1 MHIAIGDY
9 ARLLRHYLAP
19 QGRVVVAMAALLL
32 GSIALQLAGPQ
43 VVRAYIDA
51 ARAGASENALIAA
64 ALAFIGLTAGQQ
76 ALNVGAIYAS
86 ECVAWTATNSLRTDL
101 VAHLVSLDLEFH
113 KAHTPGELLERVD
126 GDVNVLAG
134 FFSSFVVK
142 LSGSA
147 LLLAGVLGAVFLL
160 DARLG
165 LAFAAFAAAA
175 LALLDRIRRI
185 AAPHWRAERE
195 QSAAFYGF
203 AGEVL
208 GATEDLRANG
218 AVPYALRRFHE
229 HVHAWL
235 PVRWRAQVWGE
246 AVWMAAVGVF
256 SAGTALAYGL
266 GGALHGT
273 GALSLGAVY
282 LLAAYMAM
290 LAEPIETIRTQLQD
304 LQRADAGIAR
314 VRELL
319 ELRSRLDD
327 GTEELPPG
335 PLAVEFRDVGFE
347 YAEAQSADDRAAEE
361 RAPALHGVTFALAPG
376 RMLGLL
382 GRTGSGKTT
391 LARLLFRWHDVR
403 QGAVCVGGIDVR
415 CIRLT
420 SLRARVG
427 LVTQD
432 VQLLDASLR
441 DNITFYDPGVSD
453 ERVLAALADLGLQD
467 WLGRLP
473 GAGCAAADAA
483 GGGRSVLDMPVSAAG
498 LSAGEAQ
505 LVALARLFLKDP
517 GLVILDEA
525 SSRLDPVAEALLE
538 RALARLLAGR
548 TVIIISHR
556 PAAVERVDDVLIL
569 EGGRVAEYAARVR
582 LAAEPE
588 SRFVQLMRC
597 GAWEGPA

>member
-1 MHIAIGDY
+1 MHIAIGEY
-9 ARLLRHYLAP
+9 ARLLRRYLAP
-19 QGRVVVAMAALLL
+19 QGGVVATMAALLL

-43 VVRAYIDA
+43 IVRVFIDA
-51 ARAGASENALIAA
+51 TRAGAGENSLIAA

-76 ALNVGAIYAS
+76 ALNVLAVYAS
-86 ECVAWTATNSLRTDL
+86 EYVGWTATNALRTDL
-101 VAHLVSLDLEFH
+101 VAHLLHLDLAFH
-113 KAHTPGELLERVD
+113 KGHTPGELMERVD
-126 GDVNVLAG
+126 GDVNALAG

-142 LSGSA
+142 LLGSA
-147 LLLAGVLGAVFLL
+147 LLLAGVLATVFLL

-165 LAFAAFAAAA
+165 LAFTAFAAAA
-175 LALLDRIRRI
+175 SALLDRVRRV
-185 AAPHWRAERE
+185 AVPHWRADRE

-218 AVPYALRRFHE
+218 AVPYVLWRFHE
-229 HVHAWL
+229 HVRAWL
-235 PVRWRAQVWGE
+235 PARWRAQLWGE
-246 AVWMAAVGVF
+246 AVWMAAVAMF
-256 SAGTALAYGL
+256 SGGTALAYGL
-266 GGALHGT
+266 GGGLYFA

-327 GTEELPPG
+327 GIEELPPG
-335 PLAVEFRDVGFE
+335 PLAVEFRDVSFE
-347 YAEAQSADDRAAEE
+347 YAEGRSFDGNTAEQP
-361 RAPALHGVTFALAPG
+361 APALHGVTFALAPG
-376 RMLGLL
+376 RVLGLV

-391 LARLLFRWHDVR
+391 VARLLFRWHDAR
-403 QGAVCVGGIDVR
+403 QGAVRVGGIDVR
-415 CIRLT
+415 RIRLA

-432 VQLLDASLR
+432 VQLFDASLR
-441 DNITFYDPGVSD
+441 DNITFFDRNVPD
-453 ERVLAALADLGLQD
+453 ECVLAALAHLGLQD

-473 GAGCAAADAA
+473 GAADAIE
-483 GGGRSVLDMPVSAAG
+483 GSRKVLDTPISAAT

-505 LVALARLFLKDP
+505 LVALARLFLKDL

-525 SSRLDPVAEALLE
+525 ASRLDPATEALLE
-538 RALARLLAGR
+538 RALATMLAGR

-556 PAAVERVDDVLIL
+556 LAAVERADDVLIL
-569 EGGRVAEYAARVR
+569 EGGRAVEYGARAR
-582 LAAEPE
+582 LAAEPG
-588 SRFVQLMRC
+588 SRFVQWMRL
-597 GAWEGPA
+597 GVGEALA

>member
-1 MHIAIGDY
+1 
-9 ARLLRHYLAP
+9 
-19 QGRVVVAMAALLL
+19 
-32 GSIALQLAGPQ
+32 
-43 VVRAYIDA
+43 
-51 ARAGASENALIAA
+51 
-64 ALAFIGLTAGQQ
+64 
-76 ALNVGAIYAS
+76 
-86 ECVAWTATNSLRTDL
+86 
-101 VAHLVSLDLEFH
+101 
-113 KAHTPGELLERVD
+113 
-126 GDVNVLAG
+126 
-134 FFSSFVVK
+134 
-142 LSGSA
+142 
-147 LLLAGVLGAVFLL
+147 
-160 DARLG
+160 
-165 LAFAAFAAAA
+165 
-175 LALLDRIRRI
+175 
-185 AAPHWRAERE
+185 
-195 QSAAFYGF
+195 
-203 AGEVL
+203 
-208 GATEDLRANG
+208 
-218 AVPYALRRFHE
+218 VPYVLRRFAE
-229 HVHAWL
+229 HVRAWL
-235 PVRWRAQVWGE
+235 PARWRAQLWGE

-266 GGALHGT
+266 GGALYGT

-335 PLAVEFRDVGFE
+335 PLAVEFCNVGFE
-347 YAEAQSADDRAAEE
+347 YAEGQSPDGGAVEE
-361 RAPALHGVTFALAPG
+361 HVPALHDVTFALAPG
-376 RMLGLL
+376 RVLGLL

-403 QGAVCVGGIDVR
+403 QGAVRVGGLDVR
-415 CIRLT
+415 RIRLA

-432 VQLLDASLR
+432 VQVFDASLR
-441 DNITFYDPGVSD
+441 DNITFYDPDVPD
-453 ERVLAALADLGLQD
+453 ERVLAALGDLGLQD

-473 GAGCAAADAA
+473 GGPSPAPEADGAEAATLE
-483 GGGRSVLDMPVSAAG
+483 GNRKVLDAPISAAS

-525 SSRLDPVAEALLE
+525 SSRLDPVTEALLE

-556 PAAVERVDDVLIL
+556 PAAVERADAVLVL
-569 EGGRVAEYAARVR
+569 EGGRVVEYGARAR
-582 LAAEPE
+582 LAGETEPGFAQSMQFGTGE
-588 SRFVQLMRC
+588 VL
-597 GAWEGPA
+597 A